1 MLGRRLSSK
10 ISRILY
16 LLPWHLISDEHR
28 YASKILSNCD
38 LVVDVGCGGAGL
50 FKVLKG
56 SGFSGEYICVELYIP
71 PRDPEFHTVNADASN
86 PPLRDRCYSCC
97 AFIDSLFYI
106 GSPVEVLKKW
116 VRICESILIIDLDP
130 RYPHIWI
137 TDKFEGI
144 GRRTLSKLIDEI
156 IDSGLSVKILKRGT
170 WYAIKIS

>member
-16 LLPWHLISDEHR
+16 LLPWHLVSEEHR

-38 LVVDVGCGGAGL
+38 LVVDIGCGGAGL
-50 FKVLKG
+50 FKALKG
-56 SGFSGEYICVELYIP
+56 SGFSGDYICVELYMP
-71 PRDPEFHTVNADASN
+71 PKDPEFHTVNTDASN
-86 PPLRDRCYSCC
+86 PPIRDGCCSCC

-106 GSPVEVLKKW
+106 GSPAEVLRRW
-116 VRICESILIIDLDP
+116 IGICKSILVIDLDP
-130 RYPHIWI
+130 RYPHTWI

-144 GRRTLSKLIDEI
+144 GRKPLNRLIDEI
-156 IDSGLSVKILKRGT
+156 IDAGLSVKIIKRGT